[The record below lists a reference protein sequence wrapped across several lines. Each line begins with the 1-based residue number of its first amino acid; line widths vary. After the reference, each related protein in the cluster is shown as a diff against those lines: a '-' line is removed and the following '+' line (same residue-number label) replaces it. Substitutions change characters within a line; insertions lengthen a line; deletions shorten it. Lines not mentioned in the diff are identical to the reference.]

1 MDYWDI
7 GVTRKTHPRA
17 FLEVVGGGILA
28 RRRREHGPE
37 TWREQ
42 TIVAF
47 KAGRIEH
54 PPIHSQHCLG
64 ALRCNRSC

>member
-7 GVTRKTHPRA
+7 GVTRKTHPRPS
-17 FLEVVGGGILA
+17 LSLGGGILA

-47 KAGRIEH
+47 KAGE
-54 PPIHSQHCLG
+54 
-64 ALRCNRSC
+64 